1 MASYNG
7 LLINQIELS
16 NCAKAKA
23 LVDWIYWT
31 QSTDE
36 ASTIATRNRI
46 TSAGRS
52 PGVLKRILTQLTSVT
67 CQGAKVSSIA
77 PCVRD
82 GELCSGHGSCPSG
95 ECVCA
100 SGWSGTFCD
109 GISAQSPSAGL
120 SFLKHDLIA
129 CATLQRKWDHR
140 PAATQRRSLWRWDWA
155 WGFRSS

>member
-7 LLINQIELS
+7 LLINQIEPS

-82 GELCSGHGSCPSG
+82 GVLCSGHGSCPSG

-109 GISAQSPSAGL
+109 GTFSRTNVSISTRA
-120 SFLKHDLIA
+120 
-129 CATLQRKWDHR
+129 
-140 PAATQRRSLWRWDWA
+140 
-155 WGFRSS
+155 